1 MLTLNNFA
9 GINPRSAVT
18 NPDIEFIFILLAK
31 LKQLVNLKI
40 YAESPVLFSSILR
53 LAGEKIL
60 TDKSKFSNLDFKVNV
75 QVLYLKMLQF
85 NDNSVSRQAK
95 VLSNNFVP
103 QCRDCFIHL
112 LATTTPGTVHDCL
125 IMEEMIATLL
135 NLGEFEFLLSRSGD
149 KRWRSLELACYVCAL
164 VLHFRGKQALPPME
178 YKKTFKSLED
188 ILINLA
194 QNSISIGKKSRM
206 DAPNPTGSCYDF
218 DKRIVSAFISK
229 LHHLDVSDLIKAFLV
244 SCFNSSIAD
253 SAQAIQCDLV
263 RDSLLNI
270 I

>member
-1 MLTLNNFA
+1 
-9 GINPRSAVT
+9 
-18 NPDIEFIFILLAK
+18 
-31 LKQLVNLKI
+31 
-40 YAESPVLFSSILR
+40 
-53 LAGEKIL
+53 
-60 TDKSKFSNLDFKVNV
+60 
-75 QVLYLKMLQF
+75 MLQF

-112 LATTTPGTVHDCL
+112 LATTTPGTGHDCL

-270 I
+270 IWRSILLTVKVQYKIYRWLDSNLKYTMLGCYKVTKVFKTETTN